1 MTFIVGCV
9 AVTRKDFYF
18 LFFIFIFTGC
28 GDDGYGY
35 YILGEAHHVFIY
47 GGY

>member
-18 LFFIFIFTGC
+18 FYLFFLSRGTFIIF
-28 GDDGYGY
+28 
-35 YILGEAHHVFIY
+35 YISGNS
-47 GGY
+47 